1 MTVMPTMEWGLA
13 LEEEED
19 GDNDHDPGDSFVEDN
34 DVSEKHRNRERFC
47 FVSNDVES
55 SLEAGMQNCSDNG
68 AGENYTDEEG
78 VNHSFHKMWPGVK
91 ANIQSKS
98 WKYFSPFHLDI
109 GYLP

>member
-1 MTVMPTMEWGLA
+1 
-13 LEEEED
+13 
-19 GDNDHDPGDSFVEDN
+19 
-34 DVSEKHRNRERFC
+34 
-47 FVSNDVES
+47 
-55 SLEAGMQNCSDNG
+55 MQNCSDNG

-109 GYLP
+109 GILP

>member
-1 MTVMPTMEWGLA
+1 MTVMPTPECGLT

-19 GDNDHDPGDSFVEDN
+19 GDDDHDHGDSSVEDN
-34 DVSEKHRNRERFC
+34 DVSEKYRNRLRVF

-55 SLEAGMQNCSDNG
+55 SLVAGMQNCSDNG
-68 AGENYTDEEG
+68 FGENYTDEEG

-109 GYLP
+109 GILP